1 MEDMS
6 AMLRLLEA
14 IHVAAQ
20 LPEINTSFFFIPY
33 LFSLS
38 MEDMSPMLI
47 PVVPFIFQ
55 HLHEKKTI
63 SCLYFIV
70 EKLNPRSAFLMQ

>member
-20 LPEINTSFFFIPY
+20 LPEINISFFFIPY
-33 LFSLS
+33 LFLS

-55 HLHEKKTI
+55 QLHEKKTI